1 MAEERRS
8 RPMTRLSCSWPLQ
21 HQRLRVIG
29 RSPSLTCRRSA
40 AAAASFAGTYSRFDV
55 GLDLEAARRCLI
67 VVSRSVVARKSK
79 SQRRV
84 TMRQYT
90 LLAAL
95 FFALTVTVTAQDKPA
110 SDCHV
115 RVLVVKHDWE
125 DGSKKAYG
133 LMSENQVNWWRDNP
147 KKFPGVCLVAEKP
160 ADYVIA
166 WTETFTTVAYT

>member
-1 MAEERRS
+1 
-8 RPMTRLSCSWPLQ
+8 
-21 HQRLRVIG
+21 
-29 RSPSLTCRRSA
+29 
-40 AAAASFAGTYSRFDV
+40 
-55 GLDLEAARRCLI
+55 
-67 VVSRSVVARKSK
+67 
-79 SQRRV
+79 
-84 TMRQYT
+84 MRQYT

-95 FFALTVTVTAQDKPA
+95 FFALTVSVTAQDKPA

-166 WTETFTTVAYT
+166 WTETFTTVAYTANVPVTTAHSGTVTTSDGRTLTYSGTSTTSQPRQQE